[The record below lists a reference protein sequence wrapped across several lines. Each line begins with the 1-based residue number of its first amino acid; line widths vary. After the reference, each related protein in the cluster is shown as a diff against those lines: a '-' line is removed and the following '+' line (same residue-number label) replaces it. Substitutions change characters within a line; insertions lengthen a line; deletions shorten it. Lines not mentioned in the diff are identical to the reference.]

1 MSQARKNI
9 VILLF
14 LMTLIFS
21 SINLSLN
28 NSTPNLE
35 ITNIAIDFSDCS
47 ERNYTNTNFLNV
59 KNIQS
64 FLKDESLF
72 DGALSGY
79 LDETLVS
86 SIKIFQKLVGIRIDG
101 IIGPSTHKAMTSFDP
116 CSRTVDAKM
125 IDCGEYMAYKECTF
139 FVNNLDNIELTP
151 TTTVPINIP
160 ASIDISDKK
169 DCDDGGKMWH
179 GDSGELWNASGES
192 TIYVNCDEHT
202 IAKNAGFHW
211 IEKPIPGVTPGV
223 GFGNSSSPSTTVPS
237 IYPTVTN
244 LSSGVTIAEN
254 QTSVITISA
263 TNPASG
269 SMTYALSGT
278 DSHLMTVN
286 SSGVITLNSDANYEE
301 KTSYSATAEVSNS
314 NGTTS
319 QAFTVNVSD
328 TSEDAIIDVLY
339 VAAGGAR
346 DITESDMINAVDDDV
361 STNNAHFDNSQI
373 DIIYSKRAFLDST
386 ETFNVTNNG
395 QMYDL
400 WQDSDDSKNKVKYGA
415 DYVVFFSGKVA
426 NPDPTDFSY
435 RYGPYSGFNPNGTL
449 DTTISGSTNWSAFLG
464 GNLLVTYAYFTCN
477 SFTGNCTGPYIA
489 ATAHELGHNLNANHS
504 RTQIT
509 GAASGSGY
517 NYGYQGD
524 VYQDS
529 FMTIMAYNGRAFEQG
544 NDYSLNNTNLYSNP
558 DTTCLGAQDNS
569 YACGVENEADVARYF
584 NENKLKY
591 QDMLHRTNLGETTDS
606 YSILSTAYFPL
617 NDGGTATF
625 TDGTNSKTF
634 YTIKGAN
641 TTVSGTTYETFK
653 WCDDSSCNLSGSD
666 KKIAFEIYTN
676 NGNYYLKSQHFDQNY
691 GLSGAI
697 GGSVALTF
705 SAPCLFMEKYQVLGD
720 FAEADCNSS
729 VATFDATVG
738 NSYNFHNY
746 TSKELAYSP
755 YGSYDTKKFQYT
767 YYDRDSHVME
777 RYVFWFSDKVGLVK
791 FLDSNDSLWRLTAV
805 DSDGDGTG
813 NAADTD
819 DDGDGVADSLDAFPL
834 DPNASS
840 DADADGIADGDE

>member
-1 MSQARKNI
+1 MSLTKKKI
-9 VILLF
+9 VISLF

-21 SINLSLN
+21 SINLTLN
-28 NSTPNLE
+28 NSTPNSE
-35 ITNIAIDFSDCS
+35 ITKIEIDFSDCS

-64 FLKDESLF
+64 FLKDESIF
-72 DGALSGY
+72 DGAISGY
-79 LDETLVS
+79 LDERLVS
-86 SIKIFQKLVGIRIDG
+86 SIKIFQKLVGIRVDG

-116 CSRTVDAKM
+116 CSRTVDAIM
-125 IDCGEYMAYKECTF
+125 IDCGEFMAYKECTF
-139 FVNNLDNIELTP
+139 FVNNFDNVELAP
-151 TTTVPINIP
+151 TTTVPINILV
-160 ASIDISDKK
+160 SKDISDKK

-192 TIYVNCDEHT
+192 LIYVNCEEHT
-202 IAKNAGFHW
+202 IAKNAGFDF

-223 GFGNSSSPSTTVPS
+223 GFGSTSSPSTTVPS

-254 QTSVITISA
+254 QTSVIAISA

-269 SMTYALSGT
+269 SMTYTLSGT

-328 TSEDAIIDVLY
+328 TSEDGVIDLLY

-346 DITESDMINAVDDDV
+346 DITESDMISAVDDDIA
-361 STNNAHFDNSQI
+361 TNNVYFNNSQI
-373 DIIYSKRAFLDST
+373 DITYSKRAFLDST
-386 ETFNVTNNG
+386 ETFNVSNNG

-449 DTTISGSTNWSAFLG
+449 DTTISGSTNWSALLG
-464 GNLLVTYAYFTCN
+464 GNLLVTYAYFSCN
-477 SFTGNCTGPYIA
+477 NFTGNCTGPYIA
-489 ATAHELGHNLNANHS
+489 ATSHELGHNLNANHS
-504 RTQIT
+504 RTQISS
-509 GAASGSGY
+509 AASGSGY

-558 DTTCLGAQDNS
+558 DTTCLGAQGNS
-569 YACGVENEADVARYF
+569 YTCGVENEADVARYF

-606 YSILSTAYFPL
+606 YSVLSSAYFPL

-641 TTVSGTTYETFK
+641 TSVSGTTYETFK
-653 WCDDSSCNLSGSD
+653 WCDDSTCNLSGSD

-676 NGNYYLKSQHFDQNY
+676 NGNYYLKSQHFDQYY

-738 NSYNFHNY
+738 DSYNFHNY

-767 YYDRDSHVME
+767 YYDRDSHTME
-777 RYVFWFSDKVGLVK
+777 RYVFWLSDEVGVVK
-791 FLDSNDSLWRLTAV
+791 FLDSNDSLWKLTAV

-813 NAADTD
+813 NAEDTD